1 MEFNSSKN
9 GGGLVK
15 ALRKVDPEKAQG
27 GLVILMSEFDL
38 DSDDGKQFGGFH
50 ASVIPEARVLAEEI
64 DFIGRFE
71 GEIDNLQWNPFNER
85 LAK

>member
-1 MEFNSSKN
+1 
-9 GGGLVK
+9 
-15 ALRKVDPEKAQG
+15 
-27 GLVILMSEFDL
+27 MSEFDL